1 MAKINKRLVDAADAR
16 ARDYVIWD
24 DELPG
29 FGLRVFASG
38 KRSYV
43 IQYRSAGRSRR
54 YTIGLHGVWTP
65 ETARKEA
72 KVQLGKVAQG
82 DNPADEKQI
91 KLTAVTVK
99 ELCERYVEDMY
110 AGLILGKGGRPKR
123 PSTINTDIGRING
136 HIIPLLGRRRVHD
149 LTKADVTTAM
159 NDIHAG
165 KTRAVKKSA
174 KLRGKSIL
182 RGGPGTASRSVGLI
196 GSMLTYAINAGI
208 TEHNVAHG
216 IRKPKDRV
224 RDRRLSEDEY
234 RILGKMLREAGQ
246 NERYG
251 FTVAI
256 IRQLAL
262 TGCRRSEIIALKW
275 SDVDLEHSCLRLS
288 ESKEGASTRAI
299 GIPVVEFLE
308 KHRQTQTE
316 IYVFPGS
323 RCTGPFGG
331 FPNQW
336 RHIFAGSALQDVTAH
351 ILRHSFASVANDLG
365 FTESTIAALI
375 GHATGSVTS
384 KYIHTLDTAL
394 IMAADTISGY
404 IQGLLDGVAF
414 KQTAYA
420 LDPESRKAA
429 LARFLEKA
437 AGEDH
442 ERTGAKAQFAP

>member
-1 MAKINKRLVDAADAR
+1 MAKITKRLVDSADVQ
-16 ARDYVIWD
+16 ARDYVVWD

-65 ETARKEA
+65 ETARREA
-72 KVQLGKVAQG
+72 KIQLGKVAQG
-82 DNPADEKQI
+82 DNPAEEKQI
-91 KLTAVTVK
+91 KLAAVTVK

-110 AGLILGKGGRPKR
+110 AGLILGKGGRPKKQ
-123 PSTINTDIGRING
+123 STIGTDIGRING
-136 HIIPLLGRRRVHD
+136 HIIPLLGRRRVQD
-149 LTKADVTTAM
+149 LTRADVTKAM

-165 KTRAVKKSA
+165 KTRGIKKSA

-208 TEHNVAHG
+208 IEHNVAHG

-234 RILGKMLREAGQ
+234 RALGKMLREAGQ
-246 NERYG
+246 DERYV

-262 TGCRRSEIIALKW
+262 TGCRRSEIISLKW
-275 SDVDLEHSCLRLS
+275 NDVDLENSCLRLS
-288 ESKEGASTRAI
+288 ESKEGSSTRPI

-308 KHRQTQTE
+308 QHRQTQTE
-316 IYVFPGS
+316 IHVFPGS
-323 RCTGPFGG
+323 RTAGPFGG

-336 RHIFAGSALQDVTAH
+336 KRIFADSPLEDITAH

-375 GHATGSVTS
+375 GHSTGSVTS

-404 IQGLLDGVAF
+404 IQGLLDGVAYTH
-414 KQTAYA
+414 TAYA
-420 LDPESRKAA
+420 LDRESRKVA

-437 AGEDH
+437 AGENYAT
-442 ERTGAKAQFAP
+442 TGAKEPLTV